1 MEKEINLL
9 EIFQILKKR
18 FIMFL
23 IIMLGITAVGGGI
36 SFLLNKQVYTST
48 ATLIVGE
55 ETQVDTDE
63 YNSITGEPIKE
74 TVIQYGNT
82 NLSTQSIKFYNDVLK
97 SSELLN
103 QVINNLNLQMTVE
116 DFKELISLEVPEDSG
131 SIVIS
136 VSGSHLDNADII
148 VDEAVAIFKEKVIE
162 ITETERIKTMNTG
175 SEPQIINTVNVT
187 RNIIGTI
194 MIGFVAG
201 VVTVLIL
208 EYLDD
213 SIQTETVIEDKLG
226 IPVIGKIRSEE
237 TKGEDLRNTRTY
249 MEFSPNFKEINTIIV
264 ATPTLK
270 IKNISIEL
278 ANVLVEAGKR
288 VLLIDANLREPSIQK
303 DLGIS
308 NINGLSDILVKEDN
322 FVDTKVNY
330 KDNKN
335 YQIITAGNSL
345 ENPSEQLSNDKLKQL
360 LEEESSNFDYTIING
375 HPVND
380 ITDTVALSTFADGVI
395 LVVKEDVT
403 KMSELE
409 EINRKFTDVGT
420 NILGIVFSEI

>member
-23 IIMLGITAVGGGI
+23 IIMLGITALGGGI

-97 SSELLN
+97 SSELLS
-103 QVINNLNLQMTVE
+103 QVISNLNLQMAVE
-116 DFKELISLEVPEDSG
+116 DFRELISLEVPEDSG

-187 RNIIGTI
+187 RNIIGSI
-194 MIGFVAG
+194 IIGFVAG
-201 VVTVLIL
+201 VVTVIIL

-213 SIQTETVIEDKLG
+213 RIQTETVIEDKLG
-226 IPVIGKIRSEE
+226 IPVIGKIRSDK
-237 TKGEDLRNTRTY
+237 TRGEDLRNTRTY
-249 MEFSPNFKEINTIIV
+249 MEFSSKLKEINTIIV
-264 ATPTLK
+264 TTPTLK
-270 IKNISIEL
+270 VKNISTEL

-288 VLLIDANLREPSIQK
+288 VLLIDADLREPSIQK
-303 DLGIS
+303 NLGIS
-308 NINGLSDILVKEDN
+308 NENGLSNILVNEDN
-322 FVDTKVNY
+322 IVDVKVNY
-330 KDNKN
+330 KDNNN
-335 YQIITAGNSL
+335 YQIITAGSSL
-345 ENPSEQLSNDKLKQL
+345 ENPSEQLSSNRLKQL
-360 LEEESSNFDYTIING
+360 LEKERSNFDYTIING
-375 HPVND
+375 HPVNNV
-380 ITDTVALSTFADGVI
+380 TDTVALSTFADGVI
-395 LVVKEDVT
+395 LVVRANVT

>member
-1 MEKEINLL
+1 LL

-97 SSELLN
+97 SSELLS
-103 QVINNLNLQMTVE
+103 QVISNLNLQMAVE
-116 DFKELISLEVPEDSG
+116 DFRELISLEVPEDSG

-187 RNIIGTI
+187 RNIIGSI
-194 MIGFVAG
+194 IIGFVAG
-201 VVTVLIL
+201 VVTVIIL

-213 SIQTETVIEDKLG
+213 RIQTET
-226 IPVIGKIRSEE
+226 
-237 TKGEDLRNTRTY
+237 
-249 MEFSPNFKEINTIIV
+249 
-264 ATPTLK
+264 
-270 IKNISIEL
+270 
-278 ANVLVEAGKR
+278 
-288 VLLIDANLREPSIQK
+288 
-303 DLGIS
+303 
-308 NINGLSDILVKEDN
+308 
-322 FVDTKVNY
+322 
-330 KDNKN
+330 
-335 YQIITAGNSL
+335 
-345 ENPSEQLSNDKLKQL
+345 
-360 LEEESSNFDYTIING
+360 
-375 HPVND
+375 
-380 ITDTVALSTFADGVI
+380 
-395 LVVKEDVT
+395 
-403 KMSELE
+403 
-409 EINRKFTDVGT
+409 
-420 NILGIVFSEI
+420 